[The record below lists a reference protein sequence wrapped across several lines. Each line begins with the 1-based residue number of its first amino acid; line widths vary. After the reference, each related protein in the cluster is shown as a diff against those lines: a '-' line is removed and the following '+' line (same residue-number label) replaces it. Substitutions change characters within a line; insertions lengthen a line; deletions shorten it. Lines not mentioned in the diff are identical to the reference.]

1 MLSRHSKVTMHD
13 NKNEDRQ
20 ATGTDFIKLTEYHL
34 VCEVIAYKLK
44 SNQRVWYKQL
54 VHIKKILAS
63 KRILV
68 ENCYS
73 ITFLTK

>member
-1 MLSRHSKVTMHD
+1 MLSRHSTVTMHE

-44 SNQRVWYKQL
+44 SKQRVWYKQL
-54 VHIKKILAS
+54 VHIKRHFSFRKNFSGKLIFNYFS
-63 KRILV
+63 
-68 ENCYS
+68 Y
-73 ITFLTK
+73 